1 MSFQAYG
8 RPLVDVLDFKYLGRV
23 MTASDDN
30 WPTLVGNLK
39 KARKR
44 WERMYMILGQEGADP
59 RTSENFYKAVVQV
72 TLLFGAGSWV
82 MYPWIG
88 RILFGFH
95 RRVAFRMEK
104 YRQRLLG
111 RPGGPI
117 HL

>member
-1 MSFQAYG
+1 MA
-8 RPLVDVLDFKYLGRV
+8 V
-23 MTASDDN
+23 
-30 WPTLVGNLK
+30 VGNLK

-95 RRVAFRMEK
+95 RRVAFRMDKDCWGGHVDLSTSESG
-104 YRQRLLG
+104 YEG
-111 RPGGPI
+111 RGDVGGGDVHPPPPQ
-117 HL
+117 